1 MLKIKDLTETK
12 ELDSKDMGSV
22 VGGFVR
28 TTSYTNL
35 SSSPFYV
42 YGAVAVSNSKAV
54 ANYNINPSQQDD
66 EAYIYS

>member
-28 TTSYTNL
+28 PTSYTNFI
-35 SSSPFYV
+35 SSPFYV
-42 YGAVAVSNSKAV
+42 YGAVAAQNSKAV
-54 ANYNINPSQQDD
+54 APLYTEETQQNAV
-66 EAYIYS
+66 AYIS